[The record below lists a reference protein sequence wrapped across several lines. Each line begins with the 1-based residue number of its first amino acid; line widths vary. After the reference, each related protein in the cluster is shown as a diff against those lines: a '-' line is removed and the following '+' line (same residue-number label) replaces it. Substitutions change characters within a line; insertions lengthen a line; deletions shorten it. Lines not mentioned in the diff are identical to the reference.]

1 MWRDTMFKKV
11 LARLGIGAATVNTII
26 HTKDLYPG
34 KKVEGVVEING
45 GSVEQEINHIALK
58 LKAYAK
64 RKSGDGEV
72 SVKIQLHEERVS
84 GKMTIQENEQKSIP
98 FSFELPYYVPI
109 TIGHGQVWI
118 ETDLDIDLSFDPTD
132 VDYLKIYAHEELTNF
147 VEAFNILGFRLRQVE
162 VEAQDGRFYQEW
174 EFVPN
179 SKREWRFDEIECMIE
194 PNKNGLFMR
203 VAVDKAGMSR
213 GLTGLLQESLGLDE
227 KKTALS
233 FSNEQLKDSR
243 VVAQTLRAFLQ
254 QYN

>member
-1 MWRDTMFKKV
+1 MFKKV

-34 KKVEGVVEING
+34 KKVEGVVEIYG
-45 GSVEQEINHIALK
+45 GSVAQDINHIALK

-64 RKSGDGEV
+64 KKSGDGEV

-84 GKMTIQENEQKSIP
+84 GKLTIEANKQKSIP
-98 FSFELPYYVPI
+98 FSFQLPYYAPI

-132 VDYLKIYAHEELTNF
+132 VDYLKIYAHEELANF
-147 VEAFNILGFRLRQVE
+147 VEAFKMLGFRLRQVE

-194 PNKNGLFMR
+194 PNKDGLFMR
-203 VAVDKAGMSR
+203 VAVDKAGSHR
-213 GLTGLLQESLGLDE
+213 GLAGLLQESFGLDE
-227 KKTALS
+227 KKTSLTFTNA
-233 FSNEQLKDSR
+233 QLIDSHS
-243 VVAQTLRAFLQ
+243 VAKTLRTFLQ